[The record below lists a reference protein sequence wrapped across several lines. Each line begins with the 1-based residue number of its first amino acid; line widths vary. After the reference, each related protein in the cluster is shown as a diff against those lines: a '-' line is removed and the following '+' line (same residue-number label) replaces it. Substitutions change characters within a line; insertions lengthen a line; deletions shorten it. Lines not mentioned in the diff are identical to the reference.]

1 MADNTR
7 VNMTVRG
14 ASVVTVPIDD
24 TLAIAGQAADAKA
37 VGDALDAKVD
47 AASIMQSVQITW
59 NGIQSDNQGVILADA
74 DDLPVDENDS
84 VKDVLDAHGEDIDGL
99 GEAIEGLSG
108 TVDDAV
114 LVTAQTLTDAQKAQV
129 RANIGAVADDE
140 AVLVAAQELT
150 DAQKTQVRTNIG
162 AVGASGISDVIRHS
176 AQTLTA
182 AQQGQARANI
192 DAKCL
197 VVTGTMTTTGS
208 LTIQNAGIT
217 ADMVVAN
224 IQLANAGAVAGA
236 MTWSTA
242 DGSMSL
248 SCSCYANVGVTVYL
262 VHTA

>member
-14 ASVVTVPIDD
+14 ASVVTVPIDSS
-24 TLAIAGQAADAKA
+24 LSISGQAADAKA
-37 VGDALDAKVD
+37 TGDALAAKVD
-47 AASIMQSVQITW
+47 AESIMESVQITW
-59 NGIQSDNQGVILADA
+59 NGVQSDNQGVILADA
-74 DDLPVDENDS
+74 DDLPVDGNDS
-84 VKDVLDAHGEDIDGL
+84 VKDVLDAHGEAIDEL
-99 GEAIEGLSG
+99 GETIEGLSG

-114 LVTAQTLTDAQKAQV
+114 LVTAQTLTDAQKAQA

-140 AVLVAAQELT
+140 AVLVAEQTLT
-150 DAQKTQVRTNIG
+150 AAEQAQVRENIG
-162 AVGASGISDVIRHS
+162 AIGEADVDDVVRHS

-208 LTIQNAGIT
+208 LTIQNANIT

-224 IQLANAGAVAGA
+224 IQLANAGAVPGA

-248 SCSCYANVGVTVYL
+248 SCSCYADVGVTVYL

>member
-7 VNMTVRG
+7 VQMTVHG

-47 AASIMQSVQITW
+47 EASIMESVRITW
-59 NGIQSDNQGVILADA
+59 NGIESDNQGVILADA
-74 DDLPVDENDS
+74 DDLPVDENNS
-84 VKDVLDAHGEDIDGL
+84 VKDVLDAHGDAID
-99 GEAIEGLSG
+99 GLSG

-114 LVTAQTLTDAQKAQV
+114 LVTAQTLTDAQK
-129 RANIGAVADDE
+129 
-140 AVLVAAQELT
+140 
-150 DAQKTQVRTNIG
+150 TQARTNIG
-162 AVGASGISDVIRHS
+162 AAANDGVVLVTEQTLTEAQQTQVRDNIGAISEADVDDVVRHS

-208 LTIQNAGIT
+208 LTIQNANIT

-224 IQLANAGAVAGA
+224 IQLANAGAVPGA

-248 SCSCYANVGVTVYL
+248 SCSCYAEVSVTVYL